1 MSNVVIVTDSTND
14 LSEKLI
20 KENNIKV
27 IPLYVSFGD
36 EIYKDGVEINTDK
49 LYDLVEKYNKI
60 PKTSACSI
68 GDFVTFFKKY
78 LDQGYEVFYMGIG
91 SKLSTTFNSALLAK
105 EELNTDKVQVSDSAN
120 LSTGIGLSLLKA
132 SKLARE
138 GKTAK
143 EIKEIIDS
151 KIVPNV
157 RSKFAV
163 DSLEYLHKGGR
174 CSGVTRFFGTM
185 ARLKPV
191 IKVED
196 GKLSVAA
203 HPIGKK
209 KALKFMIE
217 DIVENKENID
227 LDCVMITHTYAESD
241 MEYIKKAL
249 EEKIPEAH
257 IEITNAGCVISSHCG
272 KGTIGI
278 LYILK

>member
-1 MSNVVIVTDSTND
+1 MSKVIIVTDSTND

-20 KENNIKV
+20 KENDIKV

-36 EIYKDGVEINTDK
+36 EIYKDGVEINTEK
-49 LYDLVEKYNKI
+49 LYELVNKYNRI

-68 GDFVTFFKKY
+68 GDFVSFFKKY
-78 LDQGYEVFYMGIG
+78 LDEGYEVFYMGIG

-105 EELNTDKVQVSDSAN
+105 EELNTDKLQVCDSAN
-120 LSTGIGLSLLKA
+120 LSTGIGLSVLKA
-132 SKLARE
+132 AKFAKE
-138 GKTAK
+138 GKSAL
-143 EIKEIIDS
+143 EIKEKMD

-163 DSLEYLHKGGR
+163 ESLEYLHKGGR
-174 CSGVTRFFGTM
+174 CSGVARFFGTM

-196 GKLSVAA
+196 GKLGVMA

-209 KALKFMIE
+209 KALKLMIE
-217 DIVENKENID
+217 DIVENKENLD
-227 LDCVMITHTYAESD
+227 LDCVMITHTYAEEEA
-241 MEYIKKAL
+241 EYIKHKL
-249 EEKIPEAH
+249 EELIPEARL
-257 IEITNAGCVISSHCG
+257 EITDAGCVISSHCG

-278 LYILK
+278 LYIVK